1 MIPAEIK
8 LLFSLHFQP
17 ADSQERRRCI
27 HRHSKKAIY
36 TPILVKMKLK
46 TFSSSVLLF
55 VALAILVQD
64 ALAKFE
70 PYKVLEVNRRA
81 SAPEIRKAYKKMA
94 KEWHPDK
101 NKDPNAEARFIE
113 ITKAY
118 ELLSDPDRRKQY
130 DNHGITEDSPNFRQK
145 HDYSQYGR

>member
-1 MIPAEIK
+1 MNYK
-8 LLFSLHFQP
+8 HF
-17 ADSQERRRCI
+17 
-27 HRHSKKAIY
+27 
-36 TPILVKMKLK
+36 T
-46 TFSSSVLLF
+46 SVLIL
-55 VALAILVQD
+55 ALALLVQD
-64 ALAKFE
+64 CLAKFE
-70 PYKVLEVNRRA
+70 PYKILEVNRRA

-101 NKDPNAEARFIE
+101 NKDPNAESRFIE

-145 HDYSQYGR
+145 HDYSQYRR

>member
-1 MIPAEIK
+1 MK
-8 LLFSLHFQP
+8 V
-17 ADSQERRRCI
+17 
-27 HRHSKKAIY
+27 SKFFAI
-36 TPILVKMKLK
+36 
-46 TFSSSVLLF
+46 VLLST
-55 VALAILVQD
+55 LGILVQEC
-64 ALAKFE
+64 LGKFE
-70 PYKVLEVNRRA
+70 PYKVLGVSRRA
-81 SAPEIRKAYKKMA
+81 TVPEIRKAYKKSA

-101 NKDPNAEARFIE
+101 NKDPQAEAKFIE